1 MPDATTTR
9 SRSRR
14 NALALACGALLVL
27 PAALVP
33 SAGMRSGGPT
43 RSSAAPASPIVR
55 TPAGSA
61 TADAQAR
68 SLRHATRMLAR
79 EMRGAA
85 RCDPVLPKPRFA
97 ACVIPALRHIG
108 IGGRTAAGFVRGVRA
123 QVSLGA
129 CSMYLLRL
137 QSANGAGSSNARWLL
152 PQLYEPA
159 GVRARRH
166 IVGQIALTA
175 RMLRSAARAAPVDVC
190 SAAGSAPAT

>member
-1 MPDATTTR
+1 VPDATTTR
-9 SRSRR
+9 TRSRR
-14 NALALACGALLVL
+14 NALAIACGALLV

-33 SAGMRSGGPT
+33 AAGLLTTGPA
-43 RSSAAPASPIVR
+43 RSSAAPSSPTVR

-68 SLRHATRMLAR
+68 SLRHATRLLAR

-85 RCDPVLPKPRFA
+85 RCDPALPKPRFA

-123 QVSLGA
+123 QVSLGS

-137 QSANGAGSSNARWLL
+137 QSANGASSSNARWLL

-159 GVRARRH
+159 GVRKRRH

-175 RMLRSAARAAPVDVC
+175 RMLRNAARAAPVHVC
-190 SAAGSAPAT
+190 SAGGSAPAT